1 MGAANSFALTETR
14 PIPKP
19 SKRDRIINEIMR
31 IESGYWRGQ
40 TLQAPNGNAT
50 RPTDG
55 RTREML
61 FNSLGEFIVDARV
74 LDLYAGSG
82 AVGLEALSRGA
93 KSCVFVEL
101 EHGALRAL
109 RANVKKLRVEG
120 LCQIWAAN
128 ARTAPAKLSEDR
140 AQFDFIFA
148 DPPFAQP
155 NEGAEIARRLDA
167 LPGLLNN
174 EVVESRANQDKV
186 PRASMIVV
194 QHSRRVELPELEHFE
209 VARLKKS
216 GESTLTFLRPRADSD
231 STVPDAAS

>member
-1 MGAANSFALTETR
+1 
-14 PIPKP
+14 
-19 SKRDRIINEIMR
+19 MR

-61 FNSLGEFIVDARV
+61 FNSLGEFIVEARV

-93 KSCVFVEL
+93 KSCVFVEI

-109 RANVKKLRVEG
+109 RANVKKLRVER

-128 ARTAPAKLSEDR
+128 ARTAPAKLSDDR
-140 AQFDFIFA
+140 ASFNFIFA
-148 DPPFAQP
+148 DPPFTQP
-155 NEGAEIARRLDA
+155 NEAAEIARRLDA

-174 EVVESRANQDKV
+174 ESVESNETAPKAV
-186 PRASMIVV
+186 AGAVAKATGWIVV
-194 QHSRRVELPELEHFE
+194 QHSRRVELPALEHFV
-209 VARLKKS
+209 VARTKRS
-216 GESTLTFLRPRADSD
+216 GESTLSFLRPHPDFNLGFESDSD
-231 STVPDAAS
+231 SDISSVSAPEANP